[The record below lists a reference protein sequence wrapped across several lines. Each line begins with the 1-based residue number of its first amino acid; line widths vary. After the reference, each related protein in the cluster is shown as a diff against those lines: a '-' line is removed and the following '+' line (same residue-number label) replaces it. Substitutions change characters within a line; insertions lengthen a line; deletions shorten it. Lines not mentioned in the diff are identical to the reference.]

1 MKVSTTLFVLI
12 AATIERCRAVVILN
26 RGTASWT
33 QGRVQALLD
42 AGNITNDM
50 LPDFRAV
57 QPTDFQVDSVM
68 LEWGVEKVRFSISIA
83 NIGAN
88 NLQAR
93 NGAIITNAT
102 QAQIDYFNSLGLHVN
117 SVRLASQELM
127 DSNNKIAVSIPDAT
141 LSNYHHSHNHIH
153 VAETARFS
161 LEHYNISTSKWVVV
175 PDREALKQYFCLLDS
190 YQFKP
195 VADSTDPDKYEF
207 FFDGSNSSYPRCNDH
222 VQGVSDGFLDYY
234 GAYTPG
240 QEVSI
245 CGLPAGMYRLVVTV
259 NPAGWFLESNYS
271 NNVGWA
277 SFELTRD
284 DEGKPS
290 VKETNFSN
298 AGIWFDKYG
307 TYPTVS
313 PYPTLS
319 PTKSLNPTTT
329 SSPSLCTGNTPNW
342 TNAYGDGCDW
352 YEEYDLPGC
361 PWLGDRYGTM
371 GVARDNCCYCS
382 STYSRSPSTS
392 PKPTVS
398 PNPTYGR
405 SPTVSPY
412 PTYGRPP
419 TVSPYPTYAPTTSS
433 DPTTT
438 SRPSTCSDSTPNWTS
453 SYGSTCKDLEY
464 EDPSCENGFFYYSE
478 SMGPAAINCCHCF
491 DKVEIC
497 TVKSSSSEPTKMPST
512 SKPTTS
518 KPTTKMV
525 SLLNYD
531 NCER

>member
-1 MKVSTTLFVLI
+1 MLI
-12 AATIERCRAVVILN
+12 Y
-26 RGTASWT
+26 
-33 QGRVQALLD
+33 
-42 AGNITNDM
+42 
-50 LPDFRAV
+50 
-57 QPTDFQVDSVM
+57 
-68 LEWGVEKVRFSISIA
+68 GVEKVRFSISIA

-93 NGAIITNAT
+93 NGPIITNPT
-102 QAQIDYFNSLGLHVN
+102 QTQIDYFNSLGLHVD
-117 SVRLASQELM
+117 SVRLASQELL

-161 LEHYNISTSKWVVV
+161 LEHYNISTSKWIVV
-175 PDREALKQYFCLLDS
+175 PDR
-190 YQFKP
+190 
-195 VADSTDPDKYEF
+195 DP
-207 FFDGSNSSYPRCNDH
+207 GCNDN
-222 VQGVSDGFLDYY
+222 VQGVSEGFLDYY

-284 DEGKPS
+284 DEGEPS

-298 AGIWFDKYG
+298 AGIWFDEYG
-307 TYPTVS
+307 TLNPYPTVS

-319 PTKSLNPTTT
+319 PTKSFNPTTT

-342 TNAYGDGCDW
+342 TDGFGDGCDW
-352 YEEYDLPGC
+352 YEEYYLPGC
-361 PWLGDRYGTM
+361 PGVDDDYCRNGTM
-371 GVARDNCCYCS
+371 GSARDNCCYCS
-382 STYSRSPSTS
+382 LEPT
-392 PKPTVS
+392 PTVS
-398 PNPTYGR
+398 PN
-405 SPTVSPY
+405 

-419 TVSPYPTYAPTTSS
+419 TVSPYPTWGWPPTVSPYPTPSPTTSS

-438 SRPSTCSDSTPNWTS
+438 SRPSICADSTPNWTS
-453 SYGSTCKDLEY
+453 DYGATCKDLEY
-464 EDPSCENGFFYYSE
+464 EDPSCENGFSNSG
-478 SMGPAAINCCHCF
+478 SMGPAAINCCYCF
-491 DKVEIC
+491 GKVEIC
-497 TVKSSSSEPTKMPST
+497 TVKATSSKPT
-512 SKPTTS
+512 SKPITS

-525 SLLNYD
+525 SLAIMIITKYSFPIRFFIPRSMFVALFF
-531 NCER
+531 CEA

>member
-1 MKVSTTLFVLI
+1 MSPYPTVSPNPTTTSSPSLCTGNTPNWTDAYGFGCDLY
-12 AATIERCRAVVILN
+12 EEYDSPGCPWYGDDFN
-26 RGTASWT
+26 GTMGS
-33 QGRVQALLD
+33 
-42 AGNITNDM
+42 
-50 LPDFRAV
+50 
-57 QPTDFQVDSVM
+57 
-68 LEWGVEKVRFSISIA
+68 
-83 NIGAN
+83 
-88 NLQAR
+88 AR
-93 NGAIITNAT
+93 DNCCYCSST
-102 QAQIDYFNSLGLHVN
+102 YSR
-117 SVRLASQELM
+117 S
-127 DSNNKIAVSIPDAT
+127 P
-141 LSNYHHSHNHIH
+141 
-153 VAETARFS
+153 
-161 LEHYNISTSKWVVV
+161 STS
-175 PDREALKQYFCLLDS
+175 P
-190 YQFKP
+190 KP
-195 VADSTDPDKYEF
+195 T
-207 FFDGSNSSYPRCNDH
+207 
-222 VQGVSDGFLDYY
+222 VSPNPTY
-234 GAYTPG
+234 GW
-240 QEVSI
+240 S
-245 CGLPAGMYRLVVTV
+245 
-259 NPAGWFLESNYS
+259 
-271 NNVGWA
+271 
-277 SFELTRD
+277 
-284 DEGKPS
+284 
-290 VKETNFSN
+290 
-298 AGIWFDKYG
+298 
-307 TYPTVS
+307 PTVS
-313 PYPTLS
+313 PYPTYGPYPTVS
-319 PTKSLNPTTT
+319 PTTSSDPSTT

-361 PWLGDRYGTM
+361 PWLGDRYNGIM

>member
-1 MKVSTTLFVLI
+1 MKASITLFVLV
-12 AATIERCRAVVILN
+12 AAAIERCRAVVILN

-57 QPTDFQVDSVM
+57 QPTDFQVDSEM
-68 LEWGVEKVRFSISIA
+68 LEWGVEKVRFSNSIA

-93 NGAIITNAT
+93 NGAIITNPT
-102 QAQIDYFNSLGLHVN
+102 QSQIDYFKSLGLHVD
-117 SVRLASQELM
+117 SVRLASQELL

-161 LEHYNISTSKWVVV
+161 LEHYNTSTSKWVVV
-175 PDREALKQYFCLLDS
+175 PDRELLKQYFCLMDS

-195 VADSTDPDKYEF
+195 VANSTDPDKYEKVY
-207 FFDGSNSSYPRCNDH
+207 DSSNSSYPGCNDQ
-222 VQGVSDGFLDYY
+222 VQGVSDGSLDYY
-234 GAYTPG
+234 GAGTPG

-298 AGIWFDKYG
+298 GGIWFDEY
-307 TYPTVS
+307 TFPMYPTVS
-313 PYPTLS
+313 P
-319 PTKSLNPTTT
+319 NPTTT

-342 TNAYGDGCDW
+342 TDAFGDGCDW
-352 YEEYDLPGC
+352 YEDYYSPGC
-361 PWLGDRYGTM
+361 PQLGDTFNGTM
-371 GVARDNCCYCS
+371 GSARDNCCYCP
-382 STYSRSPSTS
+382 RL
-392 PKPTVS
+392 TVGVHRQVQ
-398 PNPTYGR
+398 NP
-405 SPTVSPY
+405 
-412 PTYGRPP
+412 
-419 TVSPYPTYAPTTSS
+419 
-433 DPTTT
+433 
-438 SRPSTCSDSTPNWTS
+438 
-453 SYGSTCKDLEY
+453 L
-464 EDPSCENGFFYYSE
+464 
-478 SMGPAAINCCHCF
+478 
-491 DKVEIC
+491 
-497 TVKSSSSEPTKMPST
+497 
-512 SKPTTS
+512 
-518 KPTTKMV
+518 
-525 SLLNYD
+525 
-531 NCER
+531 